1 MDQTSGRSTG
11 PPARAS
17 NNVRPRVVIVGGGF
31 AGVATAKRLRRANV
45 DVVLIDKRNHQI
57 FQPLLYQV
65 ATAVLAPSDIAAPL
79 RQLTEVQPNLTVQMA
94 EVIGIDVES
103 RTIRAQ
109 LSDAAAF
116 DVPFDFLV
124 LAPGATP
131 TYFGHD
137 GFAENAPGLKTLS
150 DAEVIRSKILK
161 AYELAEVAPDSA
173 DRRRLTTFV
182 IVGGGPTG
190 VELAATIA
198 QLARV
203 TLRRDF
209 RRIDP
214 GQTQIVLLEGGKR
227 ILPSFDEDLASAARR
242 QLNRLGVMV
251 RTGAVAEAIDDRGVI
266 VAGQLLPTAT
276 VIWAAGVAA
285 SRLSAQVGAQTDRAG
300 RALVGLNL
308 ETSPGSGV
316 FVIGDAASVLENGKA
331 VPGVAQGA
339 LQQGDYVGKVI
350 AARVA
355 EGSEPAPFHY
365 RDKGSMAVVGKDFAL
380 LEAPGVRMRGRLAWL
395 VWAFIH
401 IGFLPQLQNR
411 LRVGVQWLWSYYTGQ
426 RGSRLITEGPSNL
439 RRPDRLAEGPAPGST
454 TVGPGTRVELAA
466 QPVER
471 AP

>member
-31 AGVATAKRLRRANV
+31 AGVATARRLRHANV
-45 DVVLIDKRNHQI
+45 DIVLVDKRNHQI

-65 ATAVLAPSDIAAPL
+65 ATAVLSPSDIAAPL

-103 RTIRAQ
+103 RTVRAQ
-109 LSDAAAF
+109 VPDAAAF
-116 DVPFDFLV
+116 DVPFDYLV

-137 GFAENAPGLKTLS
+137 GFAAHAPGLKTLS
-150 DAEVIRSKILK
+150 DAELIRSKILK
-161 AYELAEVAPDSA
+161 AYELAEVAPNVA
-173 DRRRLTTFV
+173 DRLRLTTFV

-203 TLRRDF
+203 TLHRDF

-227 ILPSFDEDLASAARR
+227 ILPSFNEDLASAARS
-242 QLNRLGVMV
+242 QLYRLGVTV
-251 RTGAVAEAIDDRGVI
+251 RTGAVAEAIDDHGVT
-266 VAGQLLPTAT
+266 VGGQLLPTAT

-285 SRLSAQVGAQTDRAG
+285 SRLSGQVGAQTDRAG
-300 RALVGLNL
+300 RALVGPNL
-308 ETSPGSGV
+308 ETAPGSGV
-316 FVIGDAASVLENGKA
+316 FVIGDAASVLENGKP
-331 VPGVAQGA
+331 VPGVTQGA
-339 LQQGDYVGKVI
+339 LQQGHYVGKVI

-355 EGSEPAPFHY
+355 EAAEPAPFHY
-365 RDKGSMAVVGKDFAL
+365 HDKGSMAVVGKDFAL
-380 LEAPGVRMRGRLAWL
+380 LEAPGIRMRGRLAWL
-395 VWAFIH
+395 VWAFLH
-401 IGFLPQLQNR
+401 IGVLPQIQNR

-426 RGSRLITEGPSNL
+426 RGSRLITEAPSNL
-439 RRPDRLAEGPAPGST
+439 GRPNRPAEGAAPDVSH
-454 TVGPGTRVELAA
+454 GTRVELAT
-466 QPVER
+466 QP
-471 AP
+471 AGPAT

>member
-1 MDQTSGRSTG
+1 
-11 PPARAS
+11 
-17 NNVRPRVVIVGGGF
+17 VVIVGGGF
-31 AGVATAKRLRRANV
+31 AGVATAKRLRHANV
-45 DVVLIDKRNHQI
+45 DVVMIDKRNHQI

-94 EVIGIDVES
+94 EVIGIDVEN
-103 RTIRAQ
+103 RTVRAQ
-109 LSDAAAF
+109 LPDAASF

-137 GFAENAPGLKTLS
+137 GFADYAPGLKTLT

-161 AYELAEVAPDSA
+161 AYELAEVAPDFA

-227 ILPSFDEDLASAARR
+227 ILPSFDEGLANAARR
-242 QLNRLGVMV
+242 QLNRLGVTV
-251 RTGAVAEAIDDRGVI
+251 RTGAVAEAIDDHGVT
-266 VAGQLLPTAT
+266 VGGQLLPTAT

-300 RALVGLNL
+300 RALVGPNL
-308 ETSPGSGV
+308 ETSLGSGI
-316 FVIGDAASVLENGKA
+316 FVIGDAASVLENGKP

-339 LQQGDYVGKVI
+339 LQQGDHVGKVI
-350 AARVA
+350 AARIA
-355 EGSEPAPFHY
+355 EASEPAPFHY
-365 RDKGSMAVVGKDFAL
+365 HDKGSMAVVGKDFAL
-380 LEAPGVRMRGRLAWL
+380 LEAPGIRMRGRLAWL

-401 IGFLPQLQNR
+401 IGFLPQIQNR
-411 LRVGVQWLWSYYTGQ
+411 LRVGVQWLWSYCTGQ
-426 RGSRLITEGPSNL
+426 RSSRLITEGPAS
-439 RRPDRLAEGPAPGST
+439 GSP
-454 TVGPGTRVELAA
+454 TVGPGTPVELAA
-466 QPVER
+466 QR
-471 AP
+471 AGPAP

>member
-1 MDQTSGRSTG
+1 MDQASGRSAG
-11 PPARAS
+11 APARVGS
-17 NNVRPRVVIVGGGF
+17 NVRPRVVIVGGGF
-31 AGVATAKRLRRANV
+31 AGVATAKRLRHANV
-45 DVVLIDKRNHQI
+45 DVLLIDKRNHQI

-79 RQLTEVQPNLTVQMA
+79 RQLTEVQSNLTVRLA
-94 EVIGIDVES
+94 EVVGIDVGA
-103 RTIRAQ
+103 RAVRAR
-109 LSDAAAF
+109 LPDAVTF
-116 DVPFDFLV
+116 DVVFDFLV

-137 GFAENAPGLKTLS
+137 GFADHAPGLKTLS
-150 DAEVIRSKILK
+150 DAEIIRSKILK
-161 AYELAEVAPDSA
+161 AYELAEAAPESA
-173 DRRRLTTFV
+173 DRVRLTTFV
-182 IVGGGPTG
+182 VVGGGPTG

-209 RRIDP
+209 KRIDP

-227 ILPSFDEDLASAARR
+227 ILPSFDEDLAGAARR
-242 QLNRLGVMV
+242 QLNRLGVTV
-251 RTGAVAEAIDDRGVI
+251 RTGAVAEAIDDHGVT
-266 VAGQLLPTAT
+266 VGGQLLPTAT

-285 SRLSAQVGAQTDRAG
+285 SGLSAQVGAQTDRGG
-300 RALVGLNL
+300 RALVGSNL

-316 FVIGDAASVLENGKA
+316 FVIGDAASVLENGKG

-355 EGSEPAPFHY
+355 EATEPAPFHY
-365 RDKGSMAVVGKDFAL
+365 HDKGSMAVVGKDFAL
-380 LEAPGVRMRGRLAWL
+380 LEAPGIRMRGRLAWL

-401 IGFLPQLQNR
+401 IGFLPQIQNR

-439 RRPDRLAEGPAPGST
+439 RRSNQPAEGPAPGSAT
-454 TVGPGTRVELAA
+454 AGPGTRVELAA
-466 QPVER
+466 QPAGR
-471 AP
+471 SP